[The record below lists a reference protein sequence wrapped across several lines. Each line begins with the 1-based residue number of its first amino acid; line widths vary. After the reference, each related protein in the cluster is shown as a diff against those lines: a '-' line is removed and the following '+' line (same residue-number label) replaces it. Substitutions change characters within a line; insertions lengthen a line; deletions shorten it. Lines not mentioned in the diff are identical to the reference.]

1 MNKRNTDSPFGNQ
14 KGFRLFGLGKQ
25 EFVKYFFGG
34 NAVLSIIALV
44 LISLLLLQESIKFFP
59 DSKQNL
65 DIYRK
70 SGKEFADIASE
81 QLEYQD
87 EIVSLTT
94 KIKSYEIIERAG
106 IENLA
111 LPVFTGYQ
119 NAIQKK
125 LRDELDDLK
134 VAKSVLKEFEG
145 TWEIWGELDPEKK
158 AIAEARSKK
167 AKAHLESAQT
177 TLTNKVTEFIE
188 ENDISILNSQL
199 NLQAKAIQ
207 DTDPKIIEKIEES
220 IILYYSGY
228 AKSTKL
234 PAYIEEM
241 EKIKNEKKAEVA
253 QEPFFAPLTE
263 MQTTFST
270 SRTEYNSYIN
280 KMRAQTLAVSNRAYE
295 FLTSAERKKAIEA
308 GITEASPEIRKKLE
322 VDLQRLVT
330 EDQDYDQLAE
340 KVYETLPQQ
349 KSIIEAMTSASMA
362 EFSKLPAKSEFTNR
376 DSRKFH
382 KELSKAFKEYEDF
395 METRNEKMQ
404 NWRHDK
410 KIGLGGTIGGFL
422 MGKKWIANSSWQNF
436 FGIRPLFGGSLMI
449 TLIAISLATPFAIG
463 AAIYVNRL
471 STPLEQTIIKP
482 VLEFIQAIP
491 SVVLA
496 FLGIVIVGRTI
507 LKISY
512 IEWLDWLP
520 GFPASGEQMVLTAG
534 VLLGFMAIPTMFTLA
549 EDAINNVPKS
559 YSEASLA
566 LGASKLQTV
575 FQVII
580 PSSLS
585 GIVAAVILGF
595 GRIIGETM
603 VVLLV
608 AGGTIKWPETWTSP
622 AHTMTGIIAQSTGEA
637 SEGSIQYRALFLV
650 GFVLFLISLV
660 LNSLAQN
667 FIARYGK
674 KD

>member
-44 LISLLLLQESIKFFP
+44 LISLLLLQESIRFFP

-241 EKIKNEKKAEVA
+241 EKIKNKKKAEVA

-340 KVYETLPQQ
+340 K
-349 KSIIEAMTSASMA
+349 
-362 EFSKLPAKSEFTNR
+362 
-376 DSRKFH
+376 
-382 KELSKAFKEYEDF
+382 KEYEDF